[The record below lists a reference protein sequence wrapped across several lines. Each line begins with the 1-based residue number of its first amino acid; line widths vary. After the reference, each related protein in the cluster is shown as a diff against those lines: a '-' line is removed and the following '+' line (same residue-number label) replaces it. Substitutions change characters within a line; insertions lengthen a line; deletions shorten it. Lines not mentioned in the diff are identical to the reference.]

1 MSYCSFV
8 NINLIVIA
16 TIVALIAEKVDFIVV
31 ILNEFQTERL
41 IPTKWE
47 NIE

>member
-8 NINLIVIA
+8 NVNLIVIA
-16 TIVALIAEKVDFIVV
+16 TIVALISEKVDFIVV
-31 ILNEFQTERL
+31 MLIEFQTERL
-41 IPTKWE
+41 IPTKGE